1 MILKKHPLKCSL
13 GRSLRVGWRT
23 GQYLNFMIET
33 HWLANC
39 LLQHKIR
46 WRAGEVPR
54 QEEGHCIAGRAQPPP
69 AACQIVY
76 WVQCWIENLSQ
87 HLSSCPVTSLDTC
100 TAVLCTVLWS
110 LCGQQPS
117 IRLAITT
124 PARNIRGYSVTGAE
138 HDELVVIC
146 LLSPPPHTHL
156 ACCGENLSGE
166 ICWFLTSAE
175 IIWIYSVMTPS
186 LPVCG
191 LAALITSHHTLS
203 GQVSGQI
210 LD

>member
-76 WVQCWIENLSQ
+76 WVQCWIENLSL
-87 HLSSCPVTSLDTC
+87 HLSSCPLTSLDTC
-100 TAVLCTVLWS
+100 TLYSTLDSVRPALFVEQKMRNLRENTKCVTQQLPGRIGAFLNLLHSLTTTKQVMSSTFPKMSAVL
-110 LCGQQPS
+110 
-117 IRLAITT
+117 
-124 PARNIRGYSVTGAE
+124 
-138 HDELVVIC
+138 
-146 LLSPPPHTHL
+146 
-156 ACCGENLSGE
+156 
-166 ICWFLTSAE
+166 E
-175 IIWIYSVMTPS
+175 IILHPEKKGTLQIYEKQRIVNIF
-186 LPVCG
+186 C
-191 LAALITSHHTLS
+191 
-203 GQVSGQI
+203 
-210 LD
+210 